1 MAIIKCSECERNISD
16 KAQNCPHC
24 GFPLKNNDEIHSVSN
39 IKPYLMIMTV
49 ILVIIGAVVI
59 VFLKYNRSDDHT
71 SVLAH

>member
-1 MAIIKCSECERNISD
+1 
-16 KAQNCPHC
+16 
-24 GFPLKNNDEIHSVSN
+24 
-39 IKPYLMIMTV
+39 MIMTV